1 MWRQSVWL
9 TETLAPYVGKGP
21 FRIEHILGGFCF
33 DNIIGAADIEE
44 LRDEYSSV
52 QMCFNYVSCLRLV
65 VQRWTS
71 LWMQTD
77 LLHRLSSNHREM
89 DKLLASLH
97 TYVYRAQEMR
107 RNKLANFTSQQ
118 TKNNVAGDNEKLKPG
133 LFDNLINSKLSKK
146 EISEEIA
153 IMFAAS
159 DECGLAIFFTLK
171 LLAMYPSVQDKAFEE
186 LQNVFGDSDRSFV
199 KEDLTRTPYLD
210 MVIKESLRIFSIVP
224 FVLRKAHTDTKLPSG
239 RVIPAGAGIGIA
251 IYSVLRDPKY
261 WGPDADHFD
270 PERFLPERLATVPD
284 IAYKPFSYGP
294 RSCPG
299 YKFAQNIIKI
309 GLCSI
314 LRKYKVVG
322 TPAAGPVPCIATK
335 YEIAQRPVD
344 DHIELV
350 SRS

>member
-1 MWRQSVWL
+1 MRRLLQSIVTLTDATDAAEVLKHCLDKDDIYKFLQPISGEGSLFNTEYAVGKVRRQVFLPSYTPEKLSIYTDPMWRQSVRL
-9 TETLAPYVGKGP
+9 TEALAPYAGKGP
-21 FRIEHILGGFCF
+21 FRIEYILGGFCF

-44 LRDEYSSV
+44 LRDEFSSA
-52 QMCFNYVSCLRLV
+52 QMSFFFVSCLRLV

-89 DKLLASLH
+89 DKLL
-97 TYVYRAQEMR
+97 
-107 RNKLANFTSQQ
+107 
-118 TKNNVAGDNEKLKPG
+118 
-133 LFDNLINSKLSKK
+133 
-146 EISEEIA
+146 
-153 IMFAAS
+153 
-159 DECGLAIFFTLK
+159 
-171 LLAMYPSVQDKAFEE
+171 
-186 LQNVFGDSDRSFV
+186 QNVFADSDRPFV

-224 FVLRKAHTDTKLPSG
+224 FILRKTHTDTKLPCG

-270 PERFLPERLATVPD
+270 PERFLPERVATVPD

-299 YKFAQNIIKI
+299 YKFAQNVIKI
-309 GLCSI
+309 GLCAI
-314 LRKYKVVG
+314 LRRYKVVG
-322 TPAAGPVPCIATK
+322 TPAAGPVPHIATK
-335 YEIAQRPVD
+335 YEIARRPVD

-350 SRS
+350 NRS